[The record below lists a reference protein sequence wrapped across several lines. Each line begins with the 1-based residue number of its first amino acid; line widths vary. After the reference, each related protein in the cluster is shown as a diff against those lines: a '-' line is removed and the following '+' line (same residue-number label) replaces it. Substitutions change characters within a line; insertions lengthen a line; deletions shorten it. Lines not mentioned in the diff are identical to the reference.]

1 MKTPFYVAVILMA
14 IGIQSSFALE
24 SKSYQLPH
32 EIYDGYWLMTPK
44 DQPMVSIVSFR
55 RSDNGMVITQKVDF
69 RCLPHGRYQQLDSSI
84 NTLMPEGD
92 KMAMTDLKT
101 KEKFSYLQVVSL
113 TPKQSLT
120 LRQSFDDE
128 VLSVAFP
135 DGMLFDYT
143 HTPTAS
149 PSCQF

>member
-1 MKTPFYVAVILMA
+1 MKTPFYFAVILMA

-69 RCLPHGRYQQLDSSI
+69 AACRMADISSSTQAS
-84 NTLMPEGD
+84 TL
-92 KMAMTDLKT
+92 
-101 KEKFSYLQVVSL
+101 
-113 TPKQSLT
+113 
-120 LRQSFDDE
+120 
-128 VLSVAFP
+128 
-135 DGMLFDYT
+135 
-143 HTPTAS
+143 
-149 PSCQF
+149 